1 MEENNNAR
9 TALILSIIALTTS
22 ELITIV
28 PTIFMEFFSDSFTV
42 LMAILLVGGAP
53 LTMAIVALNLI
64 KTAYQPRR
72 VFVILTRIFS
82 IVAISISGL
91 FLFIMLIQL
100 GFVWPI
106 N

>member
-1 MEENNNAR
+1 MS
-9 TALILSIIALTTS
+9 L
-22 ELITIV
+22 
-28 PTIFMEFFSDSFTV
+28 
-42 LMAILLVGGAP
+42 
-53 LTMAIVALNLI
+53 

-82 IVAISISGL
+82 IVAISISGF
-91 FLFIMLIQL
+91 FLLIMLIQL